1 MATTGKE
8 LELKRTAMD
17 VQPKEL
23 AQVMGVGVSRIS
35 YLENSRRVTPAAEAK
50 YLAALATFG
59 TIPTVTVETEAAA

>member
-17 VQPKEL
+17 VAPKDL
-23 AQVMGVGVSRIS
+23 AVAMRVQVSRIS
-35 YLENSRRVTPAAEAK
+35 HIENSRRITPAAEAK

-59 TIPTVTVETEAAA
+59 TIPTVTVIEPEAA